1 MRPLATFALTASL
14 LVAPAFARAATAPS
28 ATTQL
33 KQQNDRID
41 KLLKQKRA
49 GADGAAKEEMRSIV
63 NGLLDYEEL
72 SKRALANHWGEITAA
87 QQAEFVKTLRE
98 LIEKNYLKQLQ
109 TNLDYEVIYK
119 GETGTADDA
128 SVSTLVKI
136 RTKGKSTDTPIDY
149 KMKKVGERW
158 LVYDVI
164 TDDVS
169 MVKNYRQQF
178 NKIIS
183 NEGFDAL
190 LKKMR
195 TKIKEA
201 DEPEGGAK
209 SADAGDAAKP
219 APPGDKPG
227 GKPVANGGKP
237 VANGGKKR

>member
-1 MRPLATFALTASL
+1 MKTTRAFVLAASILAAPLA
-14 LVAPAFARAATAPS
+14 VRAAPTAPT
-28 ATTQL
+28 AIAQL
-33 KQQNDRID
+33 KLQNERLD

-63 NGLLDYEEL
+63 NGLLDYDEL
-72 SKRALANHWGEITAA
+72 SKRALANHWGEITPA

-109 TNLDYEVIYK
+109 TNLDYDVIYK
-119 GETGTADDA
+119 GETPNGADDA
-128 SVSTLVKI
+128 SVSTLVKV

-149 KMKKVGERW
+149 KMRKTGDRW
-158 LVYDVI
+158 LVYDII

-178 NKIIS
+178 NKIIT

-195 TKIKEA
+195 NKINES
-201 DEPEGGAK
+201 DEGGHDTKAAATDNGTK
-209 SADAGDAAKP
+209 APAPAAAKP
-219 APPGDKPG
+219 DV
-227 GKPVANGGKP
+227 GKPAR
-237 VANGGKKR
+237 KK